1 MWLLGRAED
10 FFCFA
15 PQDFWVWGVFYA
27 RVPPREASHFLIF
40 LRSRSRQYILRQWG
54 LYGLRARVGAMYLVC
69 ARTETRRA
77 GHGEGRT
84 EHSTESL
91 IAFPFPI
98 TMLISLPYFGPLVV
112 NKPAQKILCRCCS
125 WSCAILPQMAERG
138 AGRRRRPEIVH
149 ALRISPPNYR
159 PGLPFIAEPPP
170 PSGIRRFRGAHLR
183 FGCSSRMV

>member
-1 MWLLGRAED
+1 MCAH
-10 FFCFA
+10 
-15 PQDFWVWGVFYA
+15 A
-27 RVPPREASHFLIF
+27 RKREE
-40 LRSRSRQYILRQWG
+40 R
-54 LYGLRARVGAMYLVC
+54 
-69 ARTETRRA
+69 
-77 GHGEGRT
+77 HGEGRT

-112 NKPAQKILCRCCS
+112 NKPAQKNLCRCCS

-170 PSGIRRFRGAHLR
+170 PSGIRRCRGVHLR
-183 FGCSSRMV
+183 LAVHPGWCDLRPGFAADANLKGEMRQHYAMISGWTRSLSSR

>member
-1 MWLLGRAED
+1 
-10 FFCFA
+10 
-15 PQDFWVWGVFYA
+15 
-27 RVPPREASHFLIF
+27 
-40 LRSRSRQYILRQWG
+40 
-54 LYGLRARVGAMYLVC
+54 MYLVC

-112 NKPAQKILCRCCS
+112 NKPAQKFLCRCCS

-170 PSGIRRFRGAHLR
+170 PSGIRRFRGVHLR
-183 FGCSSRMV
+183 LAVHPGWCDLRPGFAADANLKEEMRQHYAMISGWTRSLSSR